1 MIYSLTY
8 NPTAEDHDT
17 LTLKGDGAI
26 DFEAASTILIKD
38 NEANALVIK
47 EGVNPYLTLKTTD
60 SSELVSIHK
69 DTRIVGDL
77 KVEGTASGG
86 VNSTSTP
93 VIDLYQNDYPE
104 GDDGDILGKVKFT
117 GHNAN
122 GLNPETIEYGSMYAE
137 IIDETPGTED
147 GSLHFGVQT
156 AGSLAATVLTLNG
169 TVSTLNT
176 PLVINSDYME
186 LVSTQTSSQGEMP
199 VLSLYRNN
207 TTDISDSDDIGSIR
221 FFATNEDNLKCFYA
235 GIYADAIKQDDDGA
249 HQGAIRFHLADG
261 GGGASDFNSVTTSI
275 SGDEDPIMSLFK
287 YGLTMSANNDFILG
301 QNGVLTFEG
310 ASSNSNET
318 HLFCVDPTNND
329 NTILLPDASGTIVLK
344 DSTDTL
350 TNKSIA
356 ATQLTGTIDNGRL
369 PAAAT
374 TITSVGT
381 LSGLTTGATTVN
393 GALTVNNDVMEVV
406 STDAGAT
413 AKPVLKLTRN
423 SSSPADNDVLGAV
436 EFHGENSASADKVYG
451 SMDCVIVDEGT
462 GVSGNYVK
470 GQIRFNVATGAVQ
483 NSNELETPAFTI
495 DQTGVYIGNE
505 NGTGINDV
513 NYYNLYRGQ
522 GLQSFSNSKTY
533 NTKVTFDEPTADR
546 SIKIPDVGGTVVVAG
561 MAGGDINGGG
571 GISSPKTAWSLA
583 EFKANPNV
591 LYTHYNASNS
601 NDLVVAVP
609 FAGVD
614 IATEKYGTRYIFVNT
629 STAGSEIVI
638 DLDGFTF
645 SGTQYYST
653 IKYDG
658 GTNAIIT
665 SASSNL
671 VVAAG
676 GTIELIPVTGG
687 IFVVTGIG
695 YS

>member
-38 NEANALVIK
+38 NEASALVIK
-47 EGVNPYLTLKTTD
+47 EGVNSYLTLKTTD
-60 SSELVSIHK
+60 SSEQVTIHK
-69 DTRIVGDL
+69 ATRIAGDL
-77 KVEGTASGG
+77 KVEGGASGG

-93 VIDLYQNDYPE
+93 VIDLYQNDYPA

-117 GHNAN
+117 AHNDN
-122 GLNPETIEYGSMYAE
+122 GLTPETIEYGSMYAE

-261 GGGASDFNSVTTSI
+261 GGGATSFGTVTTSI
-275 SGDEDPIMSLFK
+275 AGDEDPIMSLFK
-287 YGLTMSANNDFILG
+287 YGLSMSPNNDFILG

-310 ASSNSNET
+310 ATSNSNET

-329 NTILLPDASGTIVLK
+329 NTILLPDASGTVVLK

-374 TITSVGT
+374 NITSVGT

-393 GALTVNNDVMEVV
+393 GALTVNNDYMELRGTNDGGDNTLPLLSIFRDVAVAGVGSDPLGGIVFSGRNEDDRKVSYASVYAVSSNQADDGEHEGGSIAFTVADGSGAVDPFDDFNNGEFDTGHSVV
-406 STDAGAT
+406 LNASSTRLQTSGYLESTEGRLLLGSKQNIHSSALQGDAGQSSYDLHMPESKR
-413 AKPVLKLTRN
+413 AKVMQIGGIGPFD
-423 SSSPADNDVLGAV
+423 AW
-436 EFHGENSASADKVYG
+436 
-451 SMDCVIVDEGT
+451 IT
-462 GVSGNYVK
+462 GNQS
-470 GQIRFNVATGAVQ
+470 VAQ
-483 NSNELETPAFTI
+483 MI
-495 DQTGVYIGNE
+495 Q
-505 NGTGINDV
+505 
-513 NYYNLYRGQ
+513 YRGQ
-522 GLQSFSNSKTY
+522 NMIIVSGGALEFELPACAASSDISTTTCNIGDIFQISNAAGGALTIDRDGSGTAQTIY
-533 NTKVTFDEPTADR
+533 HFPSLTLTPFTNNPTLA
-546 SIKIPDVGGTVVVAG
+546 VGGTMMLQA
-561 MAGGDINGGG
+561 
-571 GISSPKTAWSLA
+571 
-583 EFKANPNV
+583 
-591 LYTHYNASNS
+591 
-601 NDLVVAVP
+601 
-609 FAGVD
+609 
-614 IATEKYGTRYIFVNT
+614 
-629 STAGSEIVI
+629 
-638 DLDGFTF
+638 
-645 SGTQYYST
+645 
-653 IKYDG
+653 
-658 GTNAIIT
+658 
-665 SASSNL
+665 
-671 VVAAG
+671 VAAN
-676 GTIELIPVTGG
+676 VWM
-687 IFVVTGIG
+687 IFNDSGL
-695 YS
+695 SDA